1 MRTLMTPNRMTLRPM
16 ILRPMILR
24 TMGRATFAT
33 LAFTAAAAFAQ
44 VPTATPAP
52 AKPLPGDVREL
63 AAAVEKAGLDAAALS
78 ARYSGEFVSSQ
89 RSEVTSRIAGR
100 VKTVNVD
107 EGALVESGSVL
118 LELETEYLD
127 LDVKQA
133 QAEAARA
140 RAALNEAERD
150 AQRKAELVAKG
161 SVSEA
166 ASLRSASLFEQA
178 KAQLDGANARLSLA
192 QTRRND
198 ASLTAPFRGVVEQR
212 RVNVGERLA
221 EATPAFLI
229 VQLAPLK
236 LRFRVR
242 ETDLLLV
249 RKGQGVEAE
258 VDAYPGVKF
267 RGVISVAGGAVD
279 SSTRTF
285 LAEARFDNRDLKL
298 RPGLFAR
305 VRVLTAGK

>member
-1 MRTLMTPNRMTLRPM
+1 MKNETGFVL
-16 ILRPMILR
+16 
-24 TMGRATFAT
+24 
-33 LAFTAAAAFAQ
+33 AAALWLGTPSAVAQ
-44 VPTATPAP
+44 TPPTSTPPPRAMP
-52 AKPLPGDVREL
+52 RDVREL
-63 AAAVEKAGLDAAALS
+63 AAAVEKAGQDSAALS
-78 ARYSGEFVSSQ
+78 SRYSGEFVSAQ
-89 RSEVTSRIAGR
+89 RSELTPRIGGR
-100 VKTVNVD
+100 VKSVMVD
-107 EGALVESGSVL
+107 EGSLVQTGTVL

-133 QAEAARA
+133 AAEVARA
-140 RAALNEAERD
+140 QAALHEAERD
-150 AQRKAELVAKG
+150 AQRKTELVAKG

-166 ASLRSASLFEQA
+166 ASLRSASVFEQA

-198 ASLTAPFRGVVEQR
+198 SVLKAPFQGVVERR

-221 EATPAFLI
+221 EATPAFVI

-242 ETDLLLV
+242 ETDLTLV

-267 RGVISVAGGAVD
+267 GGVISVAGGAID
-279 SSTRTF
+279 PLTRTF
-285 LAEARFDNRDLKL
+285 LAEARFDNRDLRL

-305 VRVLTAGK
+305 VRVLTGK

>member
-1 MRTLMTPNRMTLRPM
+1 MRTDMTPR
-16 ILRPMILR
+16 
-24 TMGRATFAT
+24 T
-33 LAFTAAAAFAQ
+33 LAAAVLSLFTQAAFAQ
-44 VPTATPAP
+44 TPPAGSPP
-52 AKPLPGDVREL
+52 AKGLPGDVREL
-63 AAAVEKAGLDAAALS
+63 AAAVTKAGQDSAALS

-89 RSEVTSRIAGR
+89 RSEVTPRIGGR
-100 VKTVNVD
+100 VKSVAVD
-107 EGALVESGSVL
+107 EGALVEAGSVL

-133 QAEAARA
+133 AAEVARA
-140 RAALNEAERD
+140 QAALNEAERD
-150 AQRKAELVAKG
+150 AKRKADLVARG

-166 ASLRSASLFEQA
+166 ANFRSKSVFEQA
-178 KAQLDGANARLSLA
+178 KAGLDAANARLGLA

-198 ASLTAPFRGVVEQR
+198 AVLRSPFRGVIEQR
-212 RVNVGERLA
+212 RIDVGERLA
-221 EATPAFLI
+221 EATPAFVI

-242 ETDLLLV
+242 ETDLTLV

-258 VDAYPGVKF
+258 VDAYPGLKF
-267 RGVISVAGGAVD
+267 RGVISVMGGAID
-279 SSTRTF
+279 PATRTF

-305 VRVLTAGK
+305 VRVLTGK

>member
-1 MRTLMTPNRMTLRPM
+1 MTMKPLAV
-16 ILRPMILR
+16 LVLS
-24 TMGRATFAT
+24 FAT
-33 LAFTAAAAFAQ
+33 EGAFAQ
-44 VPTATPAP
+44 TPPASPPP
-52 AKPLPGDVREL
+52 AKGLPGDVREL
-63 AAAVEKAGLDAAALS
+63 AAAVEKAGQDSAALS
-78 ARYSGEFVSSQ
+78 SRYSGEFVSGQ
-89 RSEVTSRIAGR
+89 RSEVTPRIAGR
-100 VKTVNVD
+100 VKAVMVD

-133 QAEAARA
+133 AAEVARA
-140 RAALNEAERD
+140 QAALNEAERD
-150 AQRKAELVAKG
+150 AKRKADLVAKG

-166 ASLRSASLFEQA
+166 ANLRSASAFEQA
-178 KAQLDGANARLSLA
+178 KAMHDAATARLGLA

-198 ASLTAPFRGVVEQR
+198 AVLKAPFKGVIEQR
-212 RVNVGERLA
+212 RVDVGERLA
-221 EATPAFLI
+221 EATPAFVI

-242 ETDLLLV
+242 ETDLTLV

-267 RGVISVAGGAVD
+267 HGVISVAGGAID
-279 SSTRTF
+279 PATRTF

-305 VRVLTAGK
+305 VRVLNGK

>member
-1 MRTLMTPNRMTLRPM
+1 MKNQ
-16 ILRPMILR
+16 I
-24 TMGRATFAT
+24 
-33 LAFTAAAAFAQ
+33 AFTFAAAFWLAAPGVFGQ
-44 VPTATPAP
+44 TPPTSTPS
-52 AKPLPGDVREL
+52 AKAMPGDVREL
-63 AAAVEKAGLDAAALS
+63 AAAVEKAGQESAALS
-78 ARYSGEFVSSQ
+78 SRYSGEFVSAQ
-89 RSEVTSRIAGR
+89 RSELTPRIGGR
-100 VKTVNVD
+100 VKSVMVD
-107 EGALVESGSVL
+107 EGSLVENGTVL

-133 QAEAARA
+133 AAEVARA
-140 RAALNEAERD
+140 QAALHEAERD
-150 AQRKAELVAKG
+150 AQRKTELVAKG

-166 ASLRSASLFEQA
+166 ASLRSASVFEQA

-198 ASLTAPFRGVVEQR
+198 SVLKAPFQGVVEQR
-212 RVNVGERLA
+212 RVDVGERLT
-221 EATPAFLI
+221 EGTPAFVI

-242 ETDLLLV
+242 ETDLTLV

-258 VDAYPGVKF
+258 VDAYPGQKF
-267 RGVISVAGGAVD
+267 RGVISVAGGAID
-279 SSTRTF
+279 SATRTF

-305 VRVLTAGK
+305 VRVLTGK